1 MKKPV
6 AVLKQESAEIGVTPG
21 GGSSPL
27 QVMVPSGKR
36 PTIEDLYHQFRG
48 TGKFAPDAPGGPVE
62 RGAMPKTRALASVAG
77 KGLAALGAGLSA
89 ADNLASASRSGSLGS
104 VISTPVTAGAT
115 YATLDPSGSLN
126 PYAAA
131 DPKDAEEQVEE
142 KVVQE
147 DPDADLWAVEGNDPP
162 HPNLTPKASNAA
174 QAATSATPVPHQAI
188 AATAAQPVGQA
199 ATPPPQPAAPAPAPA
214 APAPAA
220 PAPAAPAPAAPA
232 PAPVTPVTSTPSP
245 PLTPE
250 QAAAA
255 FNAGVTTLYDPRFSN
270 QSTPPS
276 YPGGP
281 ISDEEMNRIFAPQ
294 PVKEARGTLDR
305 YSKKLPP
312 GMVFS
317 PEEAAAA
324 VQEKANEL
332 RPGDPT
338 RQIGEDEFEFPPAEP
353 ILVGDDY
360 TKEKE
365 ARDIFGKSFVS
376 AFMNVYSDVL
386 KDMTP
391 HEVGHFASQV
401 FLKMR

>member
-6 AVLKQESAEIGVTPG
+6 AVLKQEGAEIGVTPG

-147 DPDADLWAVEGNDPP
+147 DS
-162 HPNLTPKASNAA
+162 HPNLTPEASNAA
-174 QAATSATPVPHQAI
+174 QAAASATPVNHDNILQ
-188 AATAAQPVGQA
+188 TAVQGGQA
-199 ATPPPQPAAPAPAPA
+199 TTPPPQPAAPVASAPA
-214 APAPAA
+214 APAAAA
-220 PAPAAPAPAAPA
+220 PSPAT
-232 PAPVTPVTSTPSP
+232 PAPVLPVTSTPPSST
-245 PLTPE
+245 LTPE

-255 FNAGVTTLYDPRFSN
+255 AKAGFTTLYDQRFSN

-276 YPGGP
+276 YPSYPDGP

-294 PVKEARGTLDR
+294 PVKEARRTLGK
-305 YSKKLPP
+305 YSEELPP

-317 PEEAAAA
+317 PEQAAAA
-324 VQEKANEL
+324 VQEKANVL
-332 RPGDPT
+332 GIDDSYQDPIT
-338 RQIGEDEFEFPPAEP
+338 NEITFGPASEIP
-353 ILVGDDY
+353 VDP
-360 TKEKE
+360 KFSKRRK
-365 ARDIFGKSFVS
+365 ARDIFDKSFVS